1 MTNLFLDPVVIILIA
16 SVIGFVMAFG
26 IGANDVANAMGTS
39 VGSKALTL
47 KQAIIIAAIFEF
59 LGAYLAGGEVTS
71 TIRKGIVDPSI
82 YQKDPNIFIIG
93 MLSASLGAGLWLVL
107 ASKRG
112 WPVSTTHSI
121 VGAIIGFVI
130 ISKGY
135 TNVSWSTVGSIASSW
150 VTSPLVSGT
159 LAFLLFLSAKKLILD
174 KKNPGESAIKFIPI
188 YSFYVVFVISL
199 VVAKKGLS
207 NTGLVLNDQEV
218 MLFTI
223 LMSTVAA
230 IVTYILLLRNSMKI
244 RKNGVESAFAIL
256 MIISAS
262 AMAFAHGSNDVA
274 NAIGPLSAVVST
286 VQSNGVIS
294 GESGVRPW
302 VLFVGAIGI
311 VFGLTILGKNVI
323 KTVGENI
330 TTLTPSLGFSAELA
344 TATTV
349 VAASYIGFPI
359 STTHTLVG
367 GVIGVGLAKGVSH
380 LNIAS
385 IGRIITSWLVTIPI
399 GATLCILFYVILR
412 LIFNV

>member
-82 YQKDPNIFIIG
+82 YQNDPNIFIIG

-150 VTSPLVSGT
+150 VTSPLFSGT

-330 TTLTPSLGFSAELA
+330 TALTPSLGFSAELA

>member
-82 YQKDPNIFIIG
+82 YQNDPNIFIIG

-135 TNVSWSTVGSIASSW
+135 TNVSWNTVGSIASSW

-218 MLFTI
+218 MLFTF

-230 IVTYILLLRNSMKI
+230 IVTYILLLRNSMNI

>member
-1 MTNLFLDPVVIILIA
+1 MTDLFLDPISIILIA

-82 YQKDPNIFIIG
+82 YQKNPDIFIIG
-93 MLSASLGAGLWLVL
+93 MMSASLGAGLWLVI
-107 ASKRG
+107 ASKKG

-135 TNVSWSTVGSIASSW
+135 SNVSWGTVGSIASSW
-150 VTSPLVSGT
+150 VTSPLVSGV
-159 LAFLLFLSAKKLILD
+159 LAFILFLSAKKLILD
-174 KKNPGESAIKFIPI
+174 KHNPGKAAIKIIPF
-188 YSFYVVFVISL
+188 YSFYVAFVISL
-199 VVAKKGLS
+199 VIAKKGLS

-218 MLFTI
+218 IIFGI
-223 LMSTVAA
+223 LIGLLTAF
-230 IVTYILLLRNSMKI
+230 VTYILLIRNSENIK
-244 RKNGVESAFAIL
+244 KNGVESAFAIL

-286 VQSNGVIS
+286 VQSEGMIS
-294 GESGVRPW
+294 SQSGVQPW

-344 TATTV
+344 TASTV
-349 VAASYIGFPI
+349 VVASYIGFPI

-380 LNIAS
+380 LNLAS
-385 IGRIITSWLVTIPI
+385 IGRIVTSWLITIPV
-399 GATLCILFYVILR
+399 GATLCILFYVVLR

>member
-82 YQKDPNIFIIG
+82 YQNDPNIFIIG

-230 IVTYILLLRNSMKI
+230 IVTYILLLRNSMNI

>member
-1 MTNLFLDPVVIILIA
+1 MSNLFLDPIFIILIA
-16 SVIGFVMAFG
+16 SAIGFVMAFG

-93 MLSASLGAGLWLVL
+93 MLSASLGAGFWLVI
-107 ASKRG
+107 ASKKG

-135 TNVSWSTVGSIASSW
+135 NNVSWNTVGAIASSW

-159 LAFLLFLSAKKLILD
+159 LAFLLFLSAKKLILE
-174 KKNPGESAIKFIPI
+174 KKDPGNSAVKFIPI

-199 VVAKKGLS
+199 VIAKKGLS

-223 LMSTVAA
+223 LMSTAA
-230 IVTYILLLRNSMKI
+230 AVITYILLIRNSQNIK
-244 RKNGVESAFAIL
+244 KNGVESAFAIL

-302 VLFVGAIGI
+302 VLFIGAIGI

-330 TTLTPSLGFSAELA
+330 TALTPSLGFSAELA

-385 IGRIITSWLVTIPI
+385 IGRIITSWLVTIPV
-399 GATLCILFYVILR
+399 GATLCILFYVLLR

>member
-135 TNVSWSTVGSIASSW
+135 TNVSWGTVGSIASSW

-230 IVTYILLLRNSMKI
+230 IVTYILLLRNSMNI